1 MIGVIL
7 AGGASTRFGSNKALH
22 KIDGKPF
29 YEHVYEAFKESD
41 VSRIVLS
48 TNKQMTS
55 YFELEIKEKQL
66 DMHVVTDIEA
76 DCGPMSGI
84 YTVME
89 TIASESYFV
98 VSVDTPFITTEA
110 INYLISCFNTRS
122 VNVLCYKDNL
132 QVHRTIAIYHRSLL
146 PVIRESIGQKR
157 YALKQ
162 LTAEAQFIPVSEVS
176 EESEWYA
183 NINTK
188 NDLQNVRRVTNGTNN
203 R

>member
-1 MIGVIL
+1 
-7 AGGASTRFGSNKALH
+7 
-22 KIDGKPF
+22 
-29 YEHVYEAFKESD
+29 
-41 VSRIVLS
+41 
-48 TNKQMTS
+48 
-55 YFELEIKEKQL
+55 
-66 DMHVVTDIEA
+66 MHVVTDIEA

>member
-48 TNKQMTS
+48 TNKQMTP
-55 YFELEIKEKQL
+55 YFELQIKEKQL
-66 DMHVVTDIEA
+66 NMHVVTDIEV
-76 DCGPMSGI
+76 DSGPMSGI

-89 TIASESYFV
+89 TYASESYFV

-110 INYLISCFNTRS
+110 INYLIRCFNTRG
-122 VNVLCYKDNL
+122 VNALCYKDDL

-146 PVIRESIGQKR
+146 SDIRESMKQKR
-157 YALKQ
+157 FALKQ
-162 LTAEAQFIPVSEVS
+162 LTAEAQFISVSEVS
-176 EESEWYA
+176 DESEWYA